1 MLKLTLGAKLI
12 EQVREHRVLGVTLD
26 EELKWQSYIDSVCKK
41 FARNLF
47 LLGQLKH
54 CVSIDCL
61 KMFFNAHLLAHI
73 NYAFTLWSNA
83 SEVHLKTL
91 NSLYRRAVKLILPE
105 QSLSTTAK
113 LRKLDILPLQKQFM
127 YNTAV
132 LMFKVHMGLT
142 PRYVSDLLN
151 RASVRYGSN
160 NYVLPRTR
168 TDLYKTSFA
177 FSGPSVWNSLPPK
190 MKTYKSVRGF
200 RINLCKILMDK

>member
-1 MLKLTLGAKLI
+1 MLKLTLGASLI

-26 EELKWQSYIDSVCKK
+26 EELKQQSPIDSVCKK
-41 FARNLF
+41 FARNVF

-54 CVSIDCL
+54 YVSNDCR

-127 YNTAV
+127 YDTAMLV
-132 LMFKVHMGLT
+132 FKVHMG
-142 PRYVSDLLN
+142 
-151 RASVRYGSN
+151 
-160 NYVLPRTR
+160 
-168 TDLYKTSFA
+168 
-177 FSGPSVWNSLPPK
+177 
-190 MKTYKSVRGF
+190 
-200 RINLCKILMDK
+200 